1 MRRLSLPVLFC
12 VSLAT
17 ASGALALDYDAYPRY
32 DVVLSVDGWPK
43 IGSRADGKID
53 AGSFSFLTQV
63 PQASTSGK
71 STVQGI
77 TLRVPLGDSAVLF
90 MSEALEARA
99 LKTVLI
105 EGFPHG
111 AAKPA
116 GRAPFAVRLSDVR
129 VSSVKVDVDYGEA
142 LVTLQASTIE
152 VFTAN
157 QSATGAMQP
166 GLRFGWDTRAGKKM

>member
-1 MRRLSLPVLFC
+1 M
-12 VSLAT
+12 
-17 ASGALALDYDAYPRY
+17 DYSDYPRY

-43 IGSRADGKID
+43 IGQRADGKID
-53 AGSFSFLTQV
+53 AGSFSFSTQV

-71 STVQGI
+71 STIQEI

-90 MSEALEARA
+90 MSNALEARA

-105 EGFPHG
+105 EGFPH
-111 AAKPA
+111 ATAKPA
-116 GRAPFAVRLSDVR
+116 ARAPFAVRLSDVH
-129 VSSVKVDVDYGEA
+129 VSSVRVDVDYGEA
-142 LVTLQASTIE
+142 LVNLQASKIE

-166 GLRFGWDTRAGKKM
+166 GLQFGWDVRAGKKM